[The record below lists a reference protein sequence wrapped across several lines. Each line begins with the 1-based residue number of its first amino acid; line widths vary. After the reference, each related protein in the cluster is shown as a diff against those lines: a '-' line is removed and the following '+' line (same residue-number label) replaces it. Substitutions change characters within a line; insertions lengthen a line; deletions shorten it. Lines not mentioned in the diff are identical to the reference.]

1 MFGVREITNLRPERL
16 KELRERGLTLKQI
29 AEKCGVSIAIL
40 SSRLKEYGLNKKYK
54 NYVRRNSTTKSS

>member
-40 SSRLKEYGLNKKYK
+40 SSRLKEYGLKKKYK
-54 NYVRRNSTTKSS
+54 TYGRHSTTKSS

>member
-40 SSRLKEYGLNKKYK
+40 SSRLKEYGLKKKYK
-54 NYVRRNSTTKSS
+54 TYVRRNSTAKSS